1 MSCSF
6 VLFRWFSVL
15 LVLGIHSVS
24 GVNSKDIASLLDKLY
39 PYLPQPSYQVTR
51 YRTGPYSAC
60 SRYTPCFDVTMSM
73 VLDGVIERKFT
84 MDKDLANEFVNQYK
98 AVGFDI
104 DGIIHTG
111 RQAAARFQERFGVD
125 FTGLAPTNYIMVGGS
140 IPGVATFR
148 PFILDRNGS
157 YLLTMASY
165 GEQVQFFNKRVDYGG
180 WLLTFENDYNS
191 TGTFKGVIPKRASLA
206 IGSYVIRPCEGVPY
220 GKCRN
225 ILNPANPSKPI
236 FITIETRN
244 PVSVQPDL
252 SGSFDLNVRHKTFG
266 VGRNVG
272 AFYLNAVGKSV
283 LRNILTFPKV
293 RY

>member
-24 GVNSKDIASLLDKLY
+24 GW
-39 PYLPQPSYQVTR
+39 
-51 YRTGPYSAC
+51 TGPYSAC
-60 SRYTPCFDVTMSM
+60 SRYAPCFDVTMSM
-73 VLDGVIERKFT
+73 VLDDVIERKFP
-84 MDKDLANEFVNQYK
+84 MDKDVAYQFINQYK
-98 AVGFDI
+98 AAGFDI

-148 PFILDRNGS
+148 PFILDRKGG

-165 GEQVQFFNKRVDYGG
+165 GEQVQFFNKRVDYAG
-180 WLLTFENDYNS
+180 WILTFTEDFNS
-191 TGTFKGVIPKRASLA
+191 TGTFTGMVPKDAFA
-206 IGSYVIRPCEGVPY
+206 TIGSYVIRPCEGVPY

-225 ILNPANPSKPI
+225 ILNPANPSNPI
-236 FITIETRN
+236 FITTETRTLIT
-244 PVSVQPDL
+244 VQPDH

-266 VGRNVG
+266 VGRDVG
-272 AFYLNAVGKSV
+272 AFYPNGGDKSI
-283 LRNILTFPKV
+283 LRNILTFTKV
-293 RY
+293 RL